1 VVGSLLLCAVTLRI
15 FGETDINL
23 AGPIGHVTQFIFA
36 PLVPGN
42 AAATLGTG
50 GLTEGGMSIAGD
62 MLQDLKTGHLIGT
75 PVRKQFVAQLLGV
88 VTGCMVIVPVFF
100 IFKNAYGLDSEFLP
114 TPNAKTYASLATA
127 LAHGV
132 AALPRGTGMGMAAAA
147 GAAVVLALMG
157 QTRWGRW
164 LPSTTGIGVA
174 ALIPASYSVT
184 ILAGALLIGA
194 LGLAARAAKDSDAP
208 MLAASGLIAGE
219 SIVGV
224 IIAGLVISGII

>member
-1 VVGSLLLCAVTLRI
+1 
-15 FGETDINL
+15 
-23 AGPIGHVTQFIFA
+23 
-36 PLVPGN
+36 
-42 AAATLGTG
+42 
-50 GLTEGGMSIAGD
+50 
-62 MLQDLKTGHLIGT
+62 
-75 PVRKQFVAQLLGV
+75 
-88 VTGCMVIVPVFF
+88 
-100 IFKNAYGLDSEFLP
+100 
-114 TPNAKTYASLATA
+114 
-127 LAHGV
+127 
-132 AALPRGTGMGMAAAA
+132 MGMAAAA